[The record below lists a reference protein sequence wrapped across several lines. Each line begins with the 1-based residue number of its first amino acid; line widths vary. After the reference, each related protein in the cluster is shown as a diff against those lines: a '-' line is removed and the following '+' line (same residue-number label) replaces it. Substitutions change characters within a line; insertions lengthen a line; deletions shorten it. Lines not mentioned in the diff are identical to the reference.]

1 MKKRKKCKLL
11 GAFLAISM
19 LMNTSLCAIAVNG
32 ENVTNTQEAS
42 NSNFTNLIVFARF
55 AGEDEFVDN
64 VYHGLSVKEITD
76 NSYNT
81 ATYSVGDYY
90 RNASADQLRMN
101 SVYLFDNGGSL
112 QLTNQRGY
120 YAPYDNDT
128 NPIGYTAKQKE
139 ARGAELREDWTGAI
153 NQAIANGNTITN
165 YDGTKT
171 YNFKDLDK
179 NGDGR
184 IDAITVIYKNESTIS
199 VNRSDLLWNYKD
211 IANDYIHISLENGKE
226 IESYDY
232 VQLTNNYD
240 TLYQASDNK
249 KIVSLKT
256 SIHEMGHIFG
266 LKDLYKSPGVSP
278 IYYLSAMSNAIS
290 PVPQGL
296 TIKEKEAL
304 GWTNGA
310 MLKEIVASGQYQLK
324 MSGIAGTES
333 CVGYKVDIP
342 KTGKTLYL
350 EYRNFSSDGNKY
362 DNTQNKALTNT
373 SGDSVSPTSITS
385 GLVCY
390 LAQTDVKFPSNLNG
404 SAGNWAFEALGGS
417 IPTKVDAAL
426 TAGQALAVPGGITVR
441 VDHIEGDTL
450 TFQIEGKFVPH
461 EHTGGIATCSK
472 KAICEKCGE
481 EYGDYDTTRHLHT
494 ERRGVKEA
502 TQEEEG
508 YTGDLYCVD
517 CNIMLEKGKTIDKL
531 PVVPPEVK
539 PDPVVPPEVKPDPD
553 VPPEGKPDPDVP
565 PAVEPT
571 PDVKPEAKPPVSTP
585 PIMLNGE
592 QSVVIKSETEE
603 MNAEFRS
610 SAPIDTFLRVEM
622 DGVTL
627 VQDQDYTVR
636 SGSTIVSLVPSY
648 IASLSDGEHQ
658 ISIVSTV
665 GTASAKFSVLTSAK
679 KDDTST
685 VDKTPEEDKKLDD
698 FNTDKTKD
706 SGIKSPQCGEK
717 KGLKFWVWKIVE
729 VMKKAW

>member
-1 MKKRKKCKLL
+1 MKKRKKYKLL
-11 GAFLAISM
+11 GVFLAISM

-81 ATYSVGDYY
+81 ATYSAGDYY
-90 RNASADQLRMN
+90 RNVSADQLRMN
-101 SVYLFDNGGSL
+101 SVYLYDNGGSL
-112 QLTNQRGY
+112 QLEKSRGY
-120 YAPYDNDT
+120 YAPYST
-128 NPIGYTAKQKE
+128 ENPDGYPAGLKE
-139 ARGAELREDWTGAI
+139 ARRAELREDWTGAI
-153 NQAIANGNTITN
+153 NQAIANGNAITN

-179 NGDGR
+179 NGDGK

-199 VNRSDLLWNYKD
+199 VNRSEPLWNYKD
-211 IANDYIHISLENGKE
+211 IANDYIHIPLGNSKE

-256 SIHEMGHIFG
+256 PIHEMGHIFG

-304 GWTNGA
+304 GWINGA
-310 MLKEIVASGQYQLK
+310 MLKEIVAPGQYQLK

-342 KTGKTLYL
+342 ETGKTLYL
-350 EYRNFSSDGNKY
+350 EYRNFSAGGSKY
-362 DNTQNKALTNT
+362 DNTQDKALTST
-373 SGDSVSPTSITS
+373 SGTGVSPIDITS

-390 LAQTDVKFPSNLNG
+390 LAKSDVKFPSNLGG
-404 SAGNWAFEALGGS
+404 SAGNWMFEALGGS
-417 IPTKVDAAL
+417 QPTKTDAAL
-426 TAGQALAVPGGITVR
+426 TVGQALAVPGGITVR
-441 VDHIEGDTL
+441 VDRIEGDTL
-450 TFQIEGKFVPH
+450 TFQIEGEFAPH

-472 KAICEKCGE
+472 KAICEKCRE
-481 EYGDYDTTRHLHT
+481 EYGDFDATHHVNT
-494 ERRGVKEA
+494 ELRDVKEA

-508 YTGDLYCVD
+508 YTGDIVCTD
-517 CNIMLEKGKTIDKL
+517 CGAVLKKGQVLDKL

-539 PDPVVPPEVKPDPD
+539 TDPEVPPEVKPEPEI
-553 VPPEGKPDPDVP
+553 PPT
-565 PAVEPT
+565 VEPE
-571 PDVKPEAKPPVSTP
+571 VKPETKPSVPTPPV
-585 PIMLNGE
+585 MLNGE

-603 MNAEFRS
+603 MRAEFRS

-622 DGVTL
+622 DGAML

-636 SGSTIVSLVPSY
+636 SGSTIVSLLPSY
-648 IASLSDGEHQ
+648 IASLTEGEHQ
-658 ISIVSTV
+658 ISIVSTG
-665 GTASAKFSVLTSAK
+665 GTANAKFSVLAGTK

-685 VDKTPEEDKKLDD
+685 VDKTTKEDKKQDD
-698 FNTDKTKD
+698 NNPDKTKE
-706 SGIKSPQCGEK
+706 SAIKSPQCGETH
-717 KGLKFWVWKIVE
+717 GLKFGLWKIIE
-729 VMKKAW
+729 MMKKAW